1 MFKTVYMHYLVLAL
15 KQLIKLRAEL
25 EAVMK
30 EVQNLMDTKLG
41 LELEISAYRKL
52 LESEENRY
60 STISVKWEKIINCRE
75 QLGGG
80 GQLERTN

>member
-80 GQLERTN
+80 ST